1 MPFPATRY
9 TLIQRWSQ
17 GGGED
22 DWQTFLRDY
31 WGAVCRFSQRT
42 GNLTFDDA
50 EDITAEVFEAILQ
63 GQLLRR
69 WSEVRTAKLRTL
81 ICAVARN
88 ILSNHF
94 RTNAGRTRLVL
105 EHGGQLNRYQSEQPP
120 SGDEATPE
128 QADAFCVAWA
138 DNLIQT
144 AIEGLLREYT
154 NANRA
159 DYFRVLYGRIC
170 EDLSMAE
177 IADALQI
184 AVSSAD
190 NYLRHA
196 RRRLSERL
204 EELVL
209 AHVRRYSRPEDV
221 EHEFQVEWNQ
231 LKESL
236 QYRGGL
242 EKAVRD
248 VCAGEQQ
255 LYRHHW

>member
-1 MPFPATRY
+1 MAFPSTRY
-9 TLIQRWSQ
+9 TLIQRLSR

-63 GQLLRR
+63 GQLLQR
-69 WSEVRTAKLRTL
+69 WSEARTAKLRTL

-88 ILSNHF
+88 ILSNRF
-94 RTNAGRTRLVL
+94 RTQAGRTRLVR
-105 EHGGQLNRYQSEQPP
+105 EHGGQLDRYQSEQPG
-120 SGDEATPE
+120 GDEATPE
-128 QADAFCVAWA
+128 QTDAFCVAWA

-144 AIEGLLREYT
+144 AVEGLLREYT
-154 NANRA
+154 AANRA
-159 DYFRVLYGRIC
+159 DYFRVLYGRLC
-170 EDLSMAE
+170 DDLSMTE

-184 AVSSAD
+184 TVSSAD
-190 NYLRHA
+190 NYFRHA

-209 AHVRRYSRPEDV
+209 SHVRRYSLPEDV
-221 EHEFQVEWNQ
+221 EQEFQVEWNQ

-242 EKAVRD
+242 ESAVRG
-248 VCAGEQQ
+248 VCADEQQ
-255 LYRHHW
+255 LYRHQW